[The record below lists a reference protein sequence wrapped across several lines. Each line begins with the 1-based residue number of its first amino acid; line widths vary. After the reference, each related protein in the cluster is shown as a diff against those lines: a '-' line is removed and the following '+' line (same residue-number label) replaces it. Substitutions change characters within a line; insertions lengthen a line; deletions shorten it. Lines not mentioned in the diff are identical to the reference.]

1 MTFKTYFV
9 LLFQVAEQKIH
20 DTAIQ
25 FIQDIRNREKYL
37 IEELKNLY
45 GKELMDYIDNKKD
58 LSTTVDGLRSTCNL
72 TEVILKGKDIEL
84 LLLKKDVQKKLSSLN
99 DIDIKTLPGTI
110 KKQVGIIC
118 IIYLSLAI
126 ILTS

>member
-1 MTFKTYFV
+1 MKHCD
-9 LLFQVAEQKIH
+9 LHLFQVAEQKIH

-25 FIQDIRNREKYL
+25 FIADIRNREKYL

-45 GKELMDYIDNKKD
+45 GKDLMDYIDNKKD

-99 DIDIKTLPGTI
+99 DIDIKTLPNTI
-110 KKQVGIIC
+110 SKQVGATN
-118 IIYLSLAI
+118 LPL
-126 ILTS
+126 LFQ

>member
-1 MTFKTYFV
+1 MEY
-9 LLFQVAEQKIH
+9 
-20 DTAIQ
+20 
-25 FIQDIRNREKYL
+25 
-37 IEELKNLY
+37 IE
-45 GKELMDYIDNKKD
+45 NKKD

-110 KKQVGIIC
+110 HKQVMDKLEFRFHGLGSWC
-118 IIYLSLAI
+118 RGMSTA
-126 ILTS
+126 LTPHD

>member
-1 MTFKTYFV
+1 
-9 LLFQVAEQKIH
+9 
-20 DTAIQ
+20 
-25 FIQDIRNREKYL
+25 
-37 IEELKNLY
+37 
-45 GKELMDYIDNKKD
+45 MDYIDNKKD

-110 KKQVGIIC
+110 KKQVGIMC
-118 IIYLSLAI
+118 IIFLSLAI
-126 ILTS
+126 LLTL